1 MEVYLEIL
9 AAVGNRLAGASTG
22 GPDADVHDD
31 TGHDT
36 LVISKKEYT

>member
-1 MEVYLEIL
+1 MEVVFEIL
-9 AAVGNRLAGASTG
+9 AAVGNRLAGAGAG